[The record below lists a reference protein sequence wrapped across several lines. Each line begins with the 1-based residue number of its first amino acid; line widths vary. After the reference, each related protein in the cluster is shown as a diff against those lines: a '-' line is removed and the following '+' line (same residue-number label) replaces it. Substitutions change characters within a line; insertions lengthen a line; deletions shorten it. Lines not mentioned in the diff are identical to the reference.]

1 MLDTPRP
8 VRFAQRRITSFVQS
22 TPKLQPRG
30 HFVSENPPTGPQYGS
45 DPNQPQYPQNPA
57 GNPPPG
63 NYPPPSGNP
72 PQGGGYPPP
81 GGNYP
86 PPGGYPPPGSY
97 PPPPGN
103 YPPPPGNYPP
113 PPGNYP
119 PPPGNY
125 GAAGYGGGVPP
136 TLSVGDA
143 ISFGWNKFKD
153 NAGVWVGIILI
164 AAVIQIVLSFI
175 FRSNS
180 TDFSALYSVWSIIGT
195 IVSTVVGYLIN
206 AALIRGALHE
216 VDGNKPAFGSFF
228 QFANVAAVII
238 ASVLVGIAT
247 AVGLIL
253 LVIPG
258 IVVVFLTWWTLQFV
272 VDRNED
278 AITAIKSSFRAIS
291 SNAGQLFVLAL
302 ALFGINIVGAIP
314 CGLGLLVTIPITVI
328 ASTYAYRIV
337 SSNPALG

>member
-1 MLDTPRP
+1 M
-8 VRFAQRRITSFVQS
+8 
-22 TPKLQPRG
+22 
-30 HFVSENPPTGPQYGS
+30 SENPPTGPQYGS
-45 DPNQPQYPQNPA
+45 DPNEPRYPQNPPA
-57 GNPPPG
+57 GSPPPG
-63 NYPPPSGNP
+63 NYPPP
-72 PQGGGYPPP
+72 
-81 GGNYP
+81 
-86 PPGGYPPPGSY
+86 GS
-97 PPPPGN
+97 

-153 NAGVWVGIILI
+153 NAGVWIGIILI

-180 TDFSALYSVWSIIGT
+180 TDFSALYSIWSIIGT
-195 IVSTVVGYLIN
+195 IVSAVVGYLIN

-216 VDGNKPAFGSFF
+216 VDDNKPAFGSFF

-258 IVVVFLTWWTLQFV
+258 LVVVFLTWWTLQFV

-302 ALFGINIVGAIP
+302 ALVGINIVGAIL
-314 CGLGLLVTIPITVI
+314 CGLGLLVSIPVTVI
-328 ASTYAYRIV
+328 ASTYAYRVV
-337 SSNPALG
+337 SSSPTLA